1 MVVFSLK
8 AKTYYRAMR
17 LNNVIRALEVGQI
30 PLLAFSPPAIE
41 SAIEF
46 ATTKYD
52 GVVVE
57 AEHNPYDI
65 KALRDYLQYMLN
77 RKQIVDSATVT
88 PAVTPIIRIP
98 PNGGEMNQWLA
109 KQVLDIGA
117 YGVVWPHVSTVEQAY
132 NAVAAC
138 RYPRAKGSPA
148 FEPQGVRGDQPVHAA
163 RYWGITPQD
172 YYKKADVWPLAP
184 DGELLVIIMCEDVL
198 AIDNL
203 PRMLKEVPG
212 IGVVLIGE
220 GDLSQNLGY
229 PRQYEHPAVIEAMTA
244 IRRICAEH
252 NVVCGHP
259 HVDAQNAQRVVDD
272 GYKLLLAAPAR
283 TYAGLDACRRITGRT

>member
-1 MVVFSLK
+1 
-8 AKTYYRAMR
+8 MR
-17 LNNVIRALEVGQI
+17 LNTVIALLEQGHTPI
-30 PLLAFSPPAIE
+30 TAFSPPTIE

-52 GVVVE
+52 GVVFE

-65 KALRDYLQYMLN
+65 KALRDCLQYLLN
-77 RKQIVDSATVT
+77 RKQILERGSAS

-117 YGVVWPHVSTVEQAY
+117 YGVVWPHISTVEQAY
-132 NAVAAC
+132 NAVSAC

-148 FEPQGVRGDQPVHAA
+148 YEPEGMRGDQPVHAA
-163 RYWGITPQD
+163 RYWGITPQE

-184 DGELLVIIMCEDVL
+184 DGEILVIVMCEDVV

-203 PRMLKEVPG
+203 PRMLKEVKG

-220 GDLSQNLGY
+220 GDLSQNLGH
-229 PRQYEHPAVIEAMTA
+229 PRQYDHPAVVEAMTA
-244 IRRICAEH
+244 IRRICNEH
-252 NVVCGHP
+252 RVACGHP
-259 HVDAQNAQRVVDD
+259 HVEPANAQRVIDE
-272 GYKLLLAAPAR
+272 GYKFLMAAPAR
-283 TYAGLDACRRITGRT
+283 SFAGLNACRTITGRT

>member
-1 MVVFSLK
+1 
-8 AKTYYRAMR
+8 MR
-17 LNNVIRALEVGQI
+17 LNNVIALLEQGQTPI
-30 PLLAFSPPAIE
+30 TAFSPPTIE

-46 ATTKYD
+46 ATAKYD
-52 GVVVE
+52 GVVFE

-65 KALRDYLQYMLN
+65 KALRDCLQYLLN
-77 RKQIVDSATVT
+77 RKQIVERGSVS

-117 YGVVWPHVSTVEQAY
+117 YGVVWPHISTVDEAY
-132 NAVAAC
+132 NAVRSC
-138 RYPRAKGSPA
+138 RYPRPKGAPA
-148 FEPQGVRGDQPVHAA
+148 YEPEGIRGDQPVHAA
-163 RYWGITPQD
+163 RYWGITPQE

-184 DGELLVIIMCEDVL
+184 DGEILVIIMCEDVR

-203 PRMLKEVPG
+203 PRMLTEVKG

-229 PRQYEHPAVIEAMTA
+229 PRQYEHPALVEAMTA
-244 IRRICAEH
+244 IRRICSEH
-252 NVVCGHP
+252 GVACGHP
-259 HVDAQNAQRVVDD
+259 HVEPANAQRVIDE
-272 GYKLLLAAPAR
+272 GYKFLMAAPAR
-283 TYAGLDACRRITGRT
+283 SFAGLDACRKITGRT

>member
-1 MVVFSLK
+1 
-8 AKTYYRAMR
+8 MR
-17 LNNVIRALEVGQI
+17 LNNLIALLEHRQTPI
-30 PLLAFSPPAIE
+30 TAFSPPTIE

-52 GVVVE
+52 GVVFE

-65 KALRDYLQYMLN
+65 KALRDCLQYLLN
-77 RKQIVDSATVT
+77 RKQILERGSAS

-117 YGVVWPHVSTVEQAY
+117 YGVVWPHISTVEQAY
-132 NAVAAC
+132 NAVSAC

-148 FEPQGVRGDQPVHAA
+148 YEPEGMRGDQPVHAA
-163 RYWGITPQD
+163 RYWGITPQE

-184 DGELLVIIMCEDVL
+184 DGEILVIVMCEDVV

-203 PRMLKEVPG
+203 PRMLKEVKG

-220 GDLSQNLGY
+220 GDLSQNLGH
-229 PRQYEHPAVIEAMTA
+229 PRQYDHPAVVEAMTA
-244 IRRICAEH
+244 IRRICNEH
-252 NVVCGHP
+252 GVACGHP
-259 HVDAQNAQRVVDD
+259 HVEPANAQRVIDE
-272 GYKLLLAAPAR
+272 GYKFLMAAPAR
-283 TYAGLDACRRITGRT
+283 SFAGLNACRTITGRT